1 MTITGV
7 NNPTSQNTPLSSA
20 RHPLLLTWLA
30 TIWLVTLPNIPLWR
44 QLAQLPEITGL
55 RGTLFGL
62 GLAVG
67 IAGLTHAILSLLNWR
82 WLLKPVLSLFLM
94 SAASGAYFMWSYGI
108 VIDANMIINVMQ
120 TDPRE
125 ASDLLN
131 WRLLLSLG
139 LLGVLPVWW
148 LWRQPVRALSWGRRL
163 GVNLLSFVGSL
174 AILVISLLLIY
185 QDFASVMRNHT
196 QLRYLINPLN
206 SFYSIGRVIAQ
217 PLERDNGKVQAI
229 GQDARLVLPAGAA
242 PATLIVVVGETA
254 RSGNFGIN
262 GYERDTTPRLAKED
276 VVSLRNVWSCG
287 TSTAASLPCMFSHL
301 GKEDYEKRKSNHE
314 SLVDVLQHAGLAVL
328 WIDNQSGC
336 KGICARV
343 PQVSTTDLKVPAY
356 CEGGECRDAIMLHE
370 LDQRIAQLPAE
381 RRAKGV
387 VVFMHQM
394 GSHGPAYHKR
404 VPNAFK
410 RFTPECA
417 SNALQECSREQVVN
431 AYDNTI
437 AYTDHFLGETIAWLK
452 KRPGPSAMLYLA
464 DHGESLGEN
473 NLYLHGLPYAIAP
486 DVQKRV
492 PWITW
497 TSMAFEQQRHLGS
510 SCLRQRQDERLSHD
524 HFFHSVLG
532 LSGVRSAE
540 YQSELDIY
548 ARCMSTAR

>member
-1 MTITGV
+1 V
-7 NNPTSQNTPLSSA
+7 NTPTLQNTPSTLG

-30 TIWLVTLPNIPLWR
+30 TVWLVTLPNIPLWR
-44 QLAQLPEITGL
+44 QLAQLPEVTGL
-55 RGTLFGL
+55 RGALFGL
-62 GLAVG
+62 GLAFG
-67 IAGLTHAILSLLNWR
+67 IAGLTHALLSVLNWR
-82 WLLKPVLSLFLM
+82 WLLKPVLTLFLM

-108 VIDANMIINVMQ
+108 VIDANMIVNVMQ

-125 ASDLLN
+125 AADLFN

-148 LWRQPVRALSWGRRL
+148 LWRQPVRPLSWGKRL
-163 GVNLLSFVGSL
+163 GTNLLSLVASV
-174 AILVISLLLIY
+174 AVLVISLMLIY

-206 SFYSIGRVIAQ
+206 SFYAVGRVVAQ
-217 PLERDNGKVQAI
+217 PLERDNSKVEPI
-229 GQDARLVLPAGAA
+229 GQDAQLVLPAGAA

-254 RSGNFGIN
+254 RAGNFGVN
-262 GYERDTTPRLAKED
+262 GYERDTTPRLARED
-276 VVSLRNVWSCG
+276 IVSLRNVWSCG

-301 GKEDYEKRKSNHE
+301 GKDAYEKRSTNHE

-328 WIDNQSGC
+328 WVDNQSGC
-336 KGICARV
+336 KGVCARV
-343 PQVSTTDLKVPAY
+343 PSISTTALKVANH
-356 CEGGECRDAIMLHE
+356 CEDGECRDEVMLHE
-370 LDQRIAQLPAE
+370 LDKHIAALPAE

-404 VPNAFK
+404 VPAAFK
-410 RFTPECA
+410 RFQPECA
-417 SNALQECSREQVVN
+417 SNALQECERQQVVN

-437 AYTDHFLGETIAWLK
+437 AYTDHFLAETIGWLK
-452 KRPGPSAMLYLA
+452 KRPGPTAMVYLA

-497 TSMAFEQQRHLGS
+497 VSSGFAQQRGWRQA
-510 SCLRQRQDERLSHD
+510 CLQDKRMTEIRHD
-524 HFFHSVLG
+524 HFFHSVMG
-532 LSGVRSAE
+532 IAGVRSAE
-540 YQSELDIY
+540 YKPGLDIY
-548 ARCMSTAR
+548 GSCMR